1 MCHGC
6 QLHCVKNVEFQAS
19 DCKIT
24 LEIEFTWVLKTTY
37 NHVCTAE
44 VWLESTRDHHEQS
57 PIKICQ
63 LVFKVSGYACTRYN
77 FHEYEF
83 LDKDI
88 IGESKIFVGCSI

>member
-1 MCHGC
+1 MAA
-6 QLHCVKNVEFQAS
+6 NF
-19 DCKIT
+19 I
-24 LEIEFTWVLKTTY
+24 VLKMLSFRRLIARSHLKLNLLGSLKQHITMFAQPR
-37 NHVCTAE
+37 CG
-44 VWLESTRDHHEQS
+44 WESSRDHHEQS